1 MLFSYLNE
9 EFIEWAVEKISSGDF
24 EFCFCKKCGILDE
37 VLYKEHAIYDV
48 IKEET
53 TRWANEREGPFCPNC
68 EKAIIYSTN
77 KSELIEWLMKFAEKD
92 PEGVEAELLKE
103 LAKRNLLTESEKK
116 MTLIK
121 LI

>member
-9 EFIEWAVEKISSGDF
+9 EFIKWAIEKISNGDY
-24 EFCFCKKCGILDE
+24 EFHFCTKCGILDE
-37 VLYKEHAIYDV
+37 LLYKEYAIYDV

-53 TRWANEREGPFCPNC
+53 TRWTNEVDGPFCPNC
-68 EKAIIYSTN
+68 EKAVTYSN
-77 KSELIEWLMKFAEKD
+77 DRSELIGWLMKFAEKD

-116 MTLIK
+116 SILIK